1 MQAAKCSVFFFSHSD
16 FSDGFIM
23 LVQNIKS
30 IAVSYQAFVTVAVY
44 GLTPTRA
51 VHESIVVASF

>member
-1 MQAAKCSVFFFSHSD
+1 
-16 FSDGFIM
+16 M

-44 GLTPTRA
+44 GLTPTQA
-51 VHESIVVASF
+51 VHESIVVASFW